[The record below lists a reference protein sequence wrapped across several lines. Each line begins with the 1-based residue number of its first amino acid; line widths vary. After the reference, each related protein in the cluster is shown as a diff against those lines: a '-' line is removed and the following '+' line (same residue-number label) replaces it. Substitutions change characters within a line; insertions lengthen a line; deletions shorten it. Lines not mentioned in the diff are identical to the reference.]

1 MRNLKRAFA
10 AVFVLLLGLL
20 VVLFVIENQQSVI
33 LGMFGWSAPE
43 MPVAVPIL
51 GALLIGL
58 ALGPLL
64 ATYGWVLSRQKARS
78 TAQRS
83 LSAR

>member
-64 ATYGWVLSRQKARS
+64 ATYGWVLSRRKARS